1 MQATQSV
8 TQTQTALKGLT
19 LAVVRMPAM
28 VDFYQSVFHAEFQP
42 VEAYG
47 AMLFRGKI
55 AGLDLLLY
63 PQEVAGIHV
72 DQNRFLL
79 KFEVTD
85 INHILN
91 LALTNGGSL
100 LNAPVDNDG
109 TKAAAVRDPD
119 GNSIEFEQKRY

>member
-1 MQATQSV
+1 
-8 TQTQTALKGLT
+8 
-19 LAVVRMPAM
+19 
-28 VDFYQSVFHAEFQP
+28 
-42 VEAYG
+42 
-47 AMLFRGKI
+47 MLFRGKI

-91 LALTNGGSL
+91 LALTRRRL

-109 TKAAAVRDPD
+109 TKAAAVATLTATLS
-119 GNSIEFEQKRY
+119 NSNKSDTKLIERVCRVH

>member
-8 TQTQTALKGLT
+8 TQTVLKGLT
-19 LAVVRMPAM
+19 LAVVRMSAM
-28 VDFYQSVFHAEFQP
+28 VDFYQSVFQAEFQP

-79 KFEVTD
+79 KFEVPD
-85 INHILN
+85 INHIIN

-100 LNAPVDNDG
+100 INAPADSEG

-119 GNSIEFEQKRY
+119 GNSIEFEQIRY

>member
-1 MQATQSV
+1 MQATKSV
-8 TQTQTALKGLT
+8 TQTVLKGLT
-19 LAVVRMPAM
+19 LAVVRMSAM
-28 VDFYQSVFHAEFQP
+28 VDFYQSVFQAEFQP

-55 AGLDLLLY
+55 AGLDVLLY

-72 DQNRFLL
+72 DQSRCLL

-85 INHILN
+85 IHHILD

-100 LNAPVDNDG
+100 LNAPVENEG
-109 TKAAAVRDPD
+109 SKAAAVRDPD
-119 GNSIEFEQKRY
+119 GNSIEFEQTIVK

>member
-8 TQTQTALKGLT
+8 TQTVLKGLT
-19 LAVVRMPAM
+19 LAVVRMSAM
-28 VDFYQSVFHAEFQP
+28 VDFYQSVFQAEFQP

-55 AGLDLLLY
+55 AGLDVLLC

-72 DQNRFLL
+72 DQSRFQL
-79 KFEVTD
+79 KFEVQD
-85 INHILN
+85 IHHTLN

-100 LNAPVDNDG
+100 LNAPVDNEG
-109 TKAAAVRDPD
+109 GKAAAVRDPD
-119 GNSIEFEQKRY
+119 GNSIEFEQTI